1 MNQTSKID
9 RVLTLREIEFLEDLL
24 KRKQNRKPKRGKKK
38 EEITKLRCAIYARKS
53 QEDTHDT
60 SLNAQIEYCKILI
73 DSCDLLELKEVYS
86 EDNVSGMT
94 DKRPGLQKM
103 ITQVVKR
110 EIDVVV
116 CYKMDRFAR
125 KASITETYED
135 MIRVNEGCLL
145 TGDNDIAIQ
154 NAQQKYFH
162 QILLLSN
169 EYYARSSAEKTK
181 DTFMRNI
188 DKNGINEGKYV
199 SGKPPLGYQR
209 GIYGK
214 LEVNSDEALI
224 IDEIYQSFLGGKSLT
239 SIVCSLNTKGLKT
252 REGKSFSKQ
261 AIHYILTNEV
271 YTGTFIY
278 NKNTG
283 KINKR
288 SLVLTKYDEIRI
300 ENNHPSIIDKAS
312 FNKVQKILNNNATIK
327 TNDSGYVYL
336 LSGLVHCKKCGKMM
350 IGNSQVSRS

>member
-1 MNQTSKID
+1 MNQTSRID

-24 KRKQNRKPKRGKKK
+24 KRKQNRKPKRGKKI
-38 EEITKLRCAIYARKS
+38 EEITRLRCAIYARKS
-53 QEDTHDT
+53 QEDTRDT

-94 DKRPGLQKM
+94 DKRPEFQKM
-103 ITQVVKR
+103 IANVVEGK
-110 EIDVVV
+110 IDVVV

-125 KASITETYED
+125 KAYITEMYED
-135 MIRVNEGCLL
+135 LIRINNGCLL
-145 TGDNDIAIQ
+145 TGDNEIAIQ

-162 QILLLSN
+162 QMLLLNN
-169 EYYARSSAEKTK
+169 EYQARSSAEKTK
-181 DTFMRNI
+181 DTFMNNLR
-188 DKNGINEGKYV
+188 KSGKYV
-199 SGKPPLGYQR
+199 TGKPPLGYQR
-209 GIYGK
+209 GIDGK

-288 SLVLTKYDEIRI
+288 SLVYTKYDEIRI
-300 ENNHPSIIDKAS
+300 EDNHPSIIDKES
-312 FNKVQKILNNNATIK
+312 FNKVQKILNNNAIIK
-327 TNDSGYVYL
+327 INDSGYVYL
-336 LSGLVHCKKCGKMM
+336 LSGLVKCKQCGKMM